1 MTARPPPKVL
11 FVHNGQPFQA
21 HMNHL
26 IDAGFNVS
34 DSHGDHAVREA
45 IARQPDLIVLDF
57 ECDGEITTQLKADA
71 GTKHIPIIALVEM
84 LSR

>member
-11 FVHNGQPFQA
+11 FVHNGQPFEA
-21 HMNHL
+21 HMRHL

-34 DSHGDHAVREA
+34 DAHGNDAVREA
-45 IARQPDLIVLDF
+45 TARQPDLIVLDF

-71 GTKHIPIIALVEM
+71 ETKHIPIIALVEM
-84 LSR
+84 LNR

>member
-11 FVHNGQPFQA
+11 FVHNGQPFEA
-21 HMNHL
+21 HMKHL
-26 IDAGFNVS
+26 IDAGFKVS
-34 DSHGDHAVREA
+34 DAHGERAVREA

-57 ECDGEITTQLKADA
+57 ECDGEITTQLKAEPD
-71 GTKHIPIIALVEM
+71 TKDIPIIALVEL